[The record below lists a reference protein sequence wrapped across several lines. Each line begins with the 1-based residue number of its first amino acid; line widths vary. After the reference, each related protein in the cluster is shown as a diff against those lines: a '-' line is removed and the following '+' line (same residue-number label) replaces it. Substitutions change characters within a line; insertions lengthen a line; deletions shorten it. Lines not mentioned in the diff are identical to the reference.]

1 MPQGHP
7 ERERALAAQ
16 SEKGTPSSARTIIR
30 NFLAEHSIGSI
41 AALLAEQYLGA
52 LLRPLPGFEGLALR
66 AGFYRLLFGSL
77 EGFAFIYPGARLDH
91 CRGIRAGR
99 SFAVHSGAFVSG
111 RGGLT
116 IGSGVLIGPNAVIVS
131 TQHRYDQVDRPICEQ
146 GHRLLPTAIGDDVW
160 IGANAV
166 ILPGTEIATGTIV
179 SAGAVV
185 TQNTE
190 PYSIVAGVP
199 ARMIARRPRAT
210 ATDGDE

>member
-1 MPQGHP
+1 MPEAPP
-7 ERERALAAQ
+7 ERESALATQ
-16 SEKGTPSSARTIIR
+16 SDSGTRASALTIIR
-30 NFLAEHSIGSI
+30 NFLAEHSIGGI

-131 TQHRYDQVDRPICEQ
+131 TQHRYDRVDRPICEQ

-210 ATDGDE
+210 ATGEDE

>member
-1 MPQGHP
+1 MSEGHP
-7 ERERALAAQ
+7 ERESVLATRNERA
-16 SEKGTPSSARTIIR
+16 PSASALTMIR

-41 AALLAEQYLGA
+41 AGLLAEQYLGA

-99 SFAVHSGAFVSG
+99 SLAVHSGAFVSG

-131 TQHRYDQVDRPICEQ
+131 TQHRYDLVDRPICEQ
-146 GHRLLPTAIGDDVW
+146 GHRLLPTVIGDDVW

-166 ILPGTEIATGTIV
+166 VLPGTEIATGTIV

-185 TQNTE
+185 TQTTE

-210 ATDGDE
+210 ATGEGE

>member
-1 MPQGHP
+1 MEDERS
-7 ERERALAAQ
+7 EREVAAAPPIGAARRASALA
-16 SEKGTPSSARTIIR
+16 IIK
-30 NFLAEHSIGSI
+30 NFLAEHSVGSI
-41 AALLAEQYLGA
+41 ASLLAEQYLGA
-52 LLRPLPGFEGLALR
+52 LLRPLPGFEGLLLR
-66 AGFYRLLFGSL
+66 SAFYRLLFQRL

-111 RGGLT
+111 RGGLS
-116 IGSGVLIGPNAVIVS
+116 IGDGVLIAPNAVVVS
-131 TQHRYDQVDRPICEQ
+131 TQHRFDRVDRPISEQ

-166 ILPGTEIATGTIV
+166 ILPGVDVARGTIV

-199 ARMIARRPRAT
+199 ARTIGRRPRGTSAS
-210 ATDGDE
+210 EVE